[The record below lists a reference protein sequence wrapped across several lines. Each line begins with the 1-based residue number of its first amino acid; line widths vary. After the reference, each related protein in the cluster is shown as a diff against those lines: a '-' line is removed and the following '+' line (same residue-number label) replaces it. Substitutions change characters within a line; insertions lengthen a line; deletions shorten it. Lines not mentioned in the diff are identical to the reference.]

1 MERGVWPGKKRSGS
15 PDLVGVATARAV
27 CSGRFINPLREPWF
41 PAIRQGLWKPRPG
54 HPPPGRGFSFGATN
68 ESYVGR
74 ILRLTL
80 LAPDI
85 VEAILSGRALKA
97 QRKEL
102 RRLLGGRLRFD
113 Y

>member
-1 MERGVWPGKKRSGS
+1 MNGGNLGSLRSAKVCGNLAQGIL
-15 PDLVGVATARAV
+15 PLGEVLV
-27 CSGRFINPLREPWF
+27 S
-41 PAIRQGLWKPRPG
+41 
-54 HPPPGRGFSFGATN
+54 